1 MTIKASDAARLSAAT
16 SSKGFSLIELMSAV
30 AIVGILAV
38 FAVPAYQSY
47 VSDTEIGVLT
57 TNIYTIEMFQEDYFL
72 RNGEYAND
80 LADIDAIDDEIG
92 WRPQTDDGITYEI
105 AASDG
110 TVYEVTATDAA
121 GTEVCIEFPGRD
133 PCDP

>member
-1 MTIKASDAARLSAAT
+1 MTNLDSRRIVNSRRDRT
-16 SSKGFSLIELMSAV
+16 SGFTLIELMVAV
-30 AIVGILAV
+30 AIVAILSV

-47 VSDTEIGVLT
+47 VEDSERGVVT
-57 TNIYTIEMFQEDYFL
+57 TNIYTIEMFQEDYMM

-92 WRPQTDDGITYEI
+92 WRPKTDDGFTYEI

-110 TVYEVTATDAA
+110 TTYEVTATHP
-121 GTEVCIEFPGRD
+121 GGLEICIEFPGRD
-133 PCDP
+133 LCDP